1 MSRRERNRR
10 RRRNQGGPH
19 RIIFLTLGLVFTGI
33 AITGIAAVAWVVNVA
48 NSAPSLE
55 TKKPIE
61 LGATS
66 RIYAADGTRL
76 GFINANILRT
86 PVTSD
91 AVPEVV
97 RQATVA
103 IEDRRFYEH
112 KGVDFEGIV
121 RAGVKNLESK
131 KDIQGGS
138 TLTVQLVRN
147 LYTGERAR
155 TGIAGYKR
163 KIREAKL
170 AQELEDRHP
179 GHRGKLWIVNKYVNS
194 VPYGTVGGQTAVGI
208 QAAARIF
215 FDKPATRLTLREA
228 ALLAGLPQAPSNYNP
243 FLDRAAATTRRN
255 DVLQRMADQGYITQA
270 TADRTKATGLGVK
283 HNRYYTAK
291 REGYVFDYVKQY
303 LIDKYGLDTV
313 RRGGL
318 RVDTTID
325 LHLQKLA
332 RRALDG
338 NLGAPDRAGAI
349 VTIDPKTGYVRAM
362 ASSSRYGDSKY
373 NLAAQGHRQAGS
385 TFKVMV
391 LMAALRRGVDPS
403 STTYNSRPLQK
414 GWLPTAPDYSVKTYS
429 NSYEGRINLV
439 RATLKSDNSVYAQLD
454 ADVGPKAVRDTAYD
468 MGIKTKLH
476 GYPAEGLGGLTR
488 GVSPLEMANA
498 YATIASGGW
507 RYRPIAVRRVRF
519 PDGHV
524 DNLGKPRRHRAFSD
538 GVTYEATKILEQNVK
553 SGTGFPN
560 ATRIGCPAAGKTG
573 TTDAFSDAW
582 FVGYTPRL
590 TTAVWLGH
598 AKSRAPMP
606 GVAGGTIPAKLWG
619 QYMKKARGKFCGGF
633 PKPKT
638 PFQPRP
644 FFGRYSRGSG
654 FAPGNGFN
662 NGFNGQPSAP
672 VPGASGPATRG
683 PTAKAAPADNGRAE
697 RAAADN
703 GNGGTAEPTS
713 APAPAAD
720 TPAPAAGPATG
731 GQSYPPT
738 SYDSGAQAL
747 PAGVAAPPG

>member
-1 MSRRERNRR
+1 MSRRERQRR
-10 RRRNQGGPH
+10 KSRNQGGAH

-33 AITGIAAVAWVVNVA
+33 AIAGVVAVAWVVNVA
-48 NSAPSLE
+48 NSAPSLD

-91 AVPEVV
+91 AIPEVV

-138 TLTVQLVRN
+138 TLTMQLVRN

-155 TGIAGYKR
+155 NGVAGYKR

-208 QAAARIF
+208 QAAARVF
-215 FDKPATRLTLREA
+215 FDKPASRLSLREA

-243 FLDRAAATTRRN
+243 FLDRGAALLRRN

-270 TADRTKATGLGVK
+270 VADQTKQMGLGVE

-291 REGYVFDYVKQY
+291 REGYVFDYVRQY
-303 LIDKYGLDTV
+303 LIDRYGLDTV

-318 RVDTTID
+318 RIDTTID

-332 RRALDG
+332 RKAMDG

-349 VTIDPKTGYVRAM
+349 VTIDPQTGWVRAM
-362 ASSSRYGDSKY
+362 ASSSRYGDSKW

-391 LMAALRRGVDPS
+391 LMDALRRGVNPN
-403 STTYNSRPLQK
+403 STSYVSRPLEP
-414 GWLPTAPDYSVKTYS
+414 GWLPSVPSYDVHTFGRTYGGS
-429 NSYEGRINLV
+429 MNLV
-439 RATLKSDNSVYAQLD
+439 TATLKSDNTVYAQLD
-454 ADVGPKAVRDTAYD
+454 ADLGADTVAQTARD
-468 MGIKTKLH
+468 MGITSPLH
-476 GYPAEGLGGLTR
+476 GYPAEGLGGLTN
-488 GVSPLEMANA
+488 GVSPLEMARA
-498 YATIASGGW
+498 YATIANGG
-507 RYRPIAVRRVRF
+507 YRMKPIVVSKVTF

-524 DNLGKPRRHRAFSD
+524 DDLGKPVRHKVFDD
-538 GVTYEATKILEQNVK
+538 GVTYEATQILEKNVQ
-553 SGTGFPN
+553 SGTG
-560 ATRIGCPAAGKTG
+560 TRAQIGCPAAGKTG
-573 TTDAFSDAW
+573 TVDNFTDAW

-590 TTAVWLGH
+590 VTSVWVGHPKDPYPLGPN
-598 AKSRAPMP
+598 AQGGAIAAP
-606 GVAGGTIPAKLWG
+606 IWG
-619 QYMKKARGKFCGGF
+619 AYMKSAKGKFCGDF
-633 PKPKT
+633 PKPKVPFT
-638 PFQPRP
+638 PQP
-644 FFGRYSRGSG
+644 FFGKYARMHVETKDPSDKKDK
-654 FAPGNGFN
+654 NGKDA
-662 NGFNGQPSAP
+662 NGQ
-672 VPGASGPATRG
+672 GT
-683 PTAKAAPADNGRAE
+683 
-697 RAAADN
+697 
-703 GNGGTAEPTS
+703 GNGG
-713 APAPAAD
+713 
-720 TPAPAAGPATG
+720 AGGTNPDA
-731 GQSYPPT
+731 Y
-738 SYDSGAQAL
+738 
-747 PAGVAAPPG
+747 AAPPQKAPTTQQPPAGDQATQPGGAGQDGGTAPPPG

>member
-33 AITGIAAVAWVVNVA
+33 AIAGIAAVAWVINVA

-91 AVPEVV
+91 AIPEVV

-138 TLTVQLVRN
+138 TLTMQLVRN

-155 TGIAGYKR
+155 NGVAGYKR

-194 VPYGTVGGQTAVGI
+194 VPYGTVGGQTAVGV
-208 QAAARIF
+208 QAAARVF
-215 FDKPATRLTLREA
+215 FDKPASRLTLREA

-243 FLDRAAATTRRN
+243 FLDKGAAIARRN

-270 TADRTKATGLGVK
+270 VADETKQAGLGVK

-303 LIDKYGLDTV
+303 LIDRYGLDTV

-318 RVDTTID
+318 RIDTTID

-332 RRALDG
+332 RKAMDG
-338 NLGAPDRAGAI
+338 NLGAPDRVGAI
-349 VTIDPKTGYVRAM
+349 VTVDPKTGWVKAM
-362 ASSSRYGDSKY
+362 ASSTSYGDSKW
-373 NLAAQGHRQAGS
+373 NLAAQGKRQAGS

-391 LMAALRRGVDPS
+391 LMDALRRGVNPN
-403 STTYNSRPLQK
+403 STSYVSRPLAP
-414 GWLPTAPDYSVKTYS
+414 GWLPSVP
-429 NSYEGRINLV
+429 SYEVHTFGRSYGGSMNLV
-439 RATLKSDNSVYAQLD
+439 TATLKSDNTVYAQLD
-454 ADVGPKAVRDTAYD
+454 ADLGAETVAQTARD
-468 MGIKTKLH
+468 MGITSPLH
-476 GYPAEGLGGLTR
+476 GYPAEGLGGLTD
-488 GVSPLEMANA
+488 GVSPLEMARA
-498 YATIASGGW
+498 YATIANGG
-507 RYRPIAVRRVRF
+507 YRMKPIVVRKVTF
-519 PDGHV
+519 PDKHF
-524 DNLGKPRRHRAFSD
+524 DYLGKPVRHKVFDD
-538 GVTYEATKILEQNVK
+538 GVTYEATQILEKNVQG
-553 SGTGFPN
+553 GTGTK
-560 ATRIGCPAAGKTG
+560 AQIGCPAAGKTG
-573 TTDAFSDAW
+573 TVDNFTDAW

-590 TTAVWLGH
+590 VTSVWVGHPKDPYPLGPN
-598 AKSRAPMP
+598 AQGGAIAAP
-606 GVAGGTIPAKLWG
+606 IWG
-619 QYMKKARGKFCGGF
+619 AYMKSAKGKFCGDF
-633 PKPKT
+633 PKPKVPFT
-638 PFQPRP
+638 PQP
-644 FFGRYSRGSG
+644 FFGKYARMH
-654 FAPGNGFN
+654 
-662 NGFNGQPSAP
+662 
-672 VPGASGPATRG
+672 VAT
-683 PTAKAAPADNGRAE
+683 PADDKKSKDGKDKNGKGS
-697 RAAADN
+697 DG
-703 GNGGTAEPTS
+703 GNGGAGGTNPDAYESPPQKAPTTQQ
-713 APAPAAD
+713 PGTDQP
-720 TPAPAAGPATG
+720 TQQGGTG
-731 GQSYPPT
+731 QDGGT
-738 SYDSGAQAL
+738 
-747 PAGVAAPPG
+747 APPPG

>member
-1 MSRRERNRR
+1 MTRRERQRR
-10 RRRNQGGPH
+10 KRRKNSGPH
-19 RIIFLTLGLVFTGI
+19 RILFLTFGLLVTSALIG
-33 AITGIAAVAWVVNVA
+33 AGGVVGWIISVA
-48 NSAPSLE
+48 NTAPPLDTS
-55 TKKPIE
+55 KPIE

-66 RIYAADGTRL
+66 RVYAADGTRL
-76 GFINANILRT
+76 GFIQANELRT
-86 PVTSD
+86 PVASTEIPQNVKN
-91 AVPEVV
+91 AV
-97 RQATVA
+97 VA
-103 IEDRRFYEH
+103 VEDRRFFQHE
-112 KGVDFEGIV
+112 GVDFEGIV
-121 RAGVKNLESK
+121 RAGVKNLENRHE
-131 KDIQGGS
+131 IQGGS
-138 TLTVQLVRN
+138 TLTMQLVRN
-147 LYTGERAR
+147 LYTGEKQR
-155 TGIAGYKR
+155 TLKR

-170 AQELEDRHP
+170 AEDLENLHP
-179 GHRGKLWIVNKYVNS
+179 GREGKLWILTKYLNS
-194 VPYGTVGGQTAVGI
+194 VPFGTVGGQTAVGI
-208 QAAARIF
+208 QAGARIF
-215 FDKPATRLTLREA
+215 FDKPASRLKLREA
-228 ALLAGLPQAPSNYNP
+228 ALLAGLPQAPSQYNP
-243 FLDRAAATTRRN
+243 FLNPSAAKRRRD
-255 DVLQRMADQGYITQA
+255 DVLQRMADQGYIKQV
-270 TADRTKATGLGVK
+270 TAQRTKRMGLGVK
-283 HNRYYTAK
+283 RNRFYTSR
-291 REGYVFDYVKQY
+291 REGYFFDFVKQE
-303 LIDKYGLDTV
+303 LIDRYGIDTV

-318 RVDTTID
+318 RIDTTLD
-325 LHLQKLA
+325 LRMQRLA
-332 RRALDG
+332 RKTMDG
-338 NLGAPDRAGAI
+338 NLGAPDRSAAI
-349 VTIDPKTGYVRAM
+349 VTIDPRTGYIKAM
-362 ASSSRYGDSKY
+362 ASSSRYGDSKF

-619 QYMKKARGKFCGGF
+619 QYMKKARGRFCGGF

-638 PFQPRP
+638 PFQARP
-644 FFGRYSRGSG
+644 FFGRYSRGGG
-654 FAPGNGFN
+654 FAPGQGFN

-738 SYDSGAQAL
+738 SYDSGAQAP
-747 PAGVAAPPG
+747 PAGGAAPPG

>member
-1 MSRRERNRR
+1 MSRRERQRR
-10 RRRNQGGPH
+10 KSRNHGGAH
-19 RIIFLTLGLVFTGI
+19 RIIFLTLGLVLTGI
-33 AITGIAAVAWVVNVA
+33 AIAGVVAVAWVVNVA
-48 NSAPSLE
+48 NSAPSLD

-91 AVPEVV
+91 AIPEVV

-138 TLTVQLVRN
+138 TLTMQLVRN

-155 TGIAGYKR
+155 NGVAGYKR

-208 QAAARIF
+208 QAAARVF
-215 FDKPATRLTLREA
+215 FDKPASRLSLREA

-243 FLDRAAATTRRN
+243 FLDRGAALLRRN

-270 TADRTKATGLGVK
+270 VADKTKQMGLGVE

-291 REGYVFDYVKQY
+291 REGYVFDYVRQY
-303 LIDKYGLDTV
+303 LIDRYGLDTV

-318 RVDTTID
+318 RIDTTID

-332 RRALDG
+332 RKAMDG

-349 VTIDPKTGYVRAM
+349 VTIDPQTGWVRAM
-362 ASSSRYGDSKY
+362 ASSSRYGDSKW

-391 LMAALRRGVDPS
+391 LMDALRRGVNPN
-403 STTYNSRPLQK
+403 STSYVSRPLEP
-414 GWLPTAPDYSVKTYS
+414 GWLPSVPSYDVHTFGRTYGGS
-429 NSYEGRINLV
+429 MNLV
-439 RATLKSDNSVYAQLD
+439 TATLKSDNTVYAQLD
-454 ADVGPKAVRDTAYD
+454 ADLGADTVAQTARD
-468 MGIKTKLH
+468 MGITSPLH
-476 GYPAEGLGGLTR
+476 GYPAEGLGGLTN
-488 GVSPLEMANA
+488 GVSPLEMARA
-498 YATIASGGW
+498 YATIANGG
-507 RYRPIAVRRVRF
+507 YRMKPIVVRKVTF
-519 PDGHV
+519 PNGHV
-524 DNLGKPRRHRAFSD
+524 DNLGKPVRHKVFDD
-538 GVTYEATKILEQNVK
+538 GVTYEATQILEKNVQG
-553 SGTGFPN
+553 GTG
-560 ATRIGCPAAGKTG
+560 TRAQIGCPAAGKTG
-573 TTDAFSDAW
+573 TVDNFTDAW

-590 TTAVWLGH
+590 VTSVWVGHPKDPYPLGPN
-598 AKSRAPMP
+598 AQGGAIAAP
-606 GVAGGTIPAKLWG
+606 IWG
-619 QYMKKARGKFCGGF
+619 AYMKSAKGKFCGDF
-633 PKPKT
+633 PKPKV
-638 PFQPRP
+638 PFTPRP
-644 FFGRYSRGSG
+644 FFGKYARMHVETKDPSDKKDK
-654 FAPGNGFN
+654 NGKDA
-662 NGFNGQPSAP
+662 NGQ
-672 VPGASGPATRG
+672 GT
-683 PTAKAAPADNGRAE
+683 
-697 RAAADN
+697 
-703 GNGGTAEPTS
+703 GNGG
-713 APAPAAD
+713 
-720 TPAPAAGPATG
+720 AGGTNPDA
-731 GQSYPPT
+731 Y
-738 SYDSGAQAL
+738 
-747 PAGVAAPPG
+747 AAPPQKAPTTQQPPAGDQATQPGGAGQDGGTAPPPG